1 MQKENVP
8 LRNSSKIGGLQN
20 GLNTGKTGKTRIELP
35 RVIYHIPNGYMM
47 ICDGCSIVPEHV
59 AHDPY
64 ARHLVHKPMDRL

>member
-35 RVIYHIPNGYMM
+35 RVIYHLW
-47 ICDGCSIVPEHV
+47 V
-59 AHDPY
+59 HDKLPSLTFNKGNNEVIFLEKFNY
-64 ARHLVHKPMDRL
+64 FIKV